1 MLNEISTEAWCMLG
15 VCTYTEYHENVRCH
29 ILVIARV
36 WCIAGLSS
44 YWASA
49 LKNCST
55 ITYVHAETLC
65 VLWFSISRWKAGFS
79 THFIYLGNHNWSK
92 IFKGSTWEE
101 CTLTGFT
108 KMQEVVY
115 RHPQT
120 LTVEF
125 PLLGSPSVVKW
136 PTRQRLLHMWHSIKL
151 SLAHG
156 YHSNQI
162 KHTLSTCT
170 E

>member
-1 MLNEISTEAWCMLG
+1 MKSVHIWVYVHITEF
-15 VCTYTEYHENVRCH
+15 HENVTWH
-29 ILVIARV
+29 LLVIARV
-36 WCIAGLSS
+36 WCTPGQLTCILRLCASSDSPSVGDRLASIPTSSVWEITTKVNYLSAVLQRNAR
-44 YWASA
+44 WPDWQR
-49 LKNCST
+49 NM
-55 ITYVHAETLC
+55 C
-65 VLWFSISRWKAGFS
+65 V
-79 THFIYLGNHNWSK
+79 
-92 IFKGSTWEE
+92 
-101 CTLTGFT
+101 
-108 KMQEVVY
+108 M
-115 RHPQT
+115 HPQT

-125 PLLGSPSVVKW
+125 PLLGNPSVVKW